1 MKRLVP
7 IDTYPEM
14 VDFPYSASPPW
25 RYGCDRTDRKLM
37 DSLLY
42 TIDDP
47 ETPDGMMWVMDIDGM
62 RDWYDEVADEE
73 EREQYECPTVYDYIA
88 CEIGRY
94 VTPLKGE

>member
-1 MKRLVP
+1 MMKLVP
-7 IDTYPEM
+7 LDTYTEM
-14 VDFPYSASPPW
+14 VDFPYDAPPPW

-42 TIDDP
+42 TIDAH
-47 ETPDGMMWVMDIDGM
+47 ETPDGMM
-62 RDWYDEVADEE
+62 
-73 EREQYECPTVYDYIA
+73 CPTVYDYIA